1 MFQDGGSRLSQGLIL
16 RINDVGP
23 SHSLHP
29 KCAVTSGSSGA
40 AHGAFEKKTADSQ
53 PRFGFPF
60 AVPIEALPAGVA
72 MGVSTQDLE
81 TSFFLRTQPAT
92 PQTTS

>member
-1 MFQDGGSRLSQGLIL
+1 M
-16 RINDVGP
+16 
-23 SHSLHP
+23 
-29 KCAVTSGSSGA
+29 
-40 AHGAFEKKTADSQ
+40 KKTADSQ

-60 AVPIEALPAGVA
+60 AVPIEALPVGVA
-72 MGVSTQDLE
+72 MGTSTQDLE

>member
-1 MFQDGGSRLSQGLIL
+1 MGAGRPL
-16 RINDVGP
+16 
-23 SHSLHP
+23 LH
-29 KCAVTSGSSGA
+29 AVLQLAG
-40 AHGAFEKKTADSQ
+40 HKKTADSQ

-60 AVPIEALPAGVA
+60 ADPIEALPVGVA
-72 MGVSTQDLE
+72 MGTSTQDLE